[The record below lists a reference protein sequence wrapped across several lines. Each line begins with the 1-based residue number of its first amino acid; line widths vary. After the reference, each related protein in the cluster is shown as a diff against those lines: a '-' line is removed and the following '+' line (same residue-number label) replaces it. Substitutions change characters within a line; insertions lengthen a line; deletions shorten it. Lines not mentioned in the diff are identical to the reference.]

1 MGRSGKLRAKH
12 DYLIREFLQD
22 TRYEVREDGTI
33 WTRIPLN
40 GRGLQEAWRPCGKYS
55 GEGYIQI
62 RYQGVYLQAHRVVYQ
77 WKYGTLKDDLI
88 VDHKNTKRDDNH
100 PDNLKLVTQSTNQF
114 YRHRRKGEQDAT
126 LQPTSP
132 EEGKENPSTDV
143 LEGSTE
149 SSDEI
154 DHVPF

>member
-1 MGRSGKLRAKH
+1 MGRSGQLRAKH
-12 DYLIREFLQD
+12 DYLIREFLKD
-22 TRYEVREDGTI
+22 DRYQVREDGTI

-40 GRGLQEAWRPCGKYS
+40 GKGLQADWRRAGKYS

-100 PDNLKLVTQSTNQF
+100 PDNLKMVTQSTNQF
-114 YRHRRKGEQDAT
+114 YRHRRKEKEDAT
-126 LQPTSP
+126 LQPTAP
-132 EEGKENPSTDV
+132 EEREEDPSPGV
-143 LEGSTE
+143 LEGSARPE
-149 SSDEI
+149 DEVEG
-154 DHVPF
+154 VPF